1 MYVLSDTLGNLT
13 VEVSLLHPFLG
24 DLTRSEVCLCTLP
37 CPPALSAFSDPLSSQ
52 RSKIQRTSA
61 FSVLQRKEMVS
72 TAILHSDT
80 KT

>member
-13 VEVSLLHPFLG
+13 AGVSLLHPLLS
-24 DLTRSEVCLCTLP
+24 DLMGSEVCLHTLP
-37 CPPALSAFSDPLSSQ
+37 YPPALAAFSDPLSSQ

-72 TAILHSDT
+72 TAILHSDA